1 MTIKI
6 LTIVGARPQFIKAA
20 TVSRAIAAQDEIHEV
35 LVHTGQH
42 YDLNMSSVF
51 FDEMGIPEPRYN
63 LGIGG
68 GSHGAMTGQQLEQ
81 IEKVLLEEVPEIV
94 LVYGDTNSTLAGA
107 LAATKLHIPVA
118 HVEAGLRSYNR
129 RMPEEVN
136 RVLTDHMA
144 DILFAPTEASR
155 ENLLKEGVPD
165 SRISVV
171 GDVMFDA
178 AMFYRGRA
186 RQPHWFTSMGLENSN
201 FALCTVHRAENTD
214 DSERLAG
221 ILRGLEDS
229 GLPVVFPIH
238 PRTRAKISQFE
249 LDVGKNVRVVDPV
262 GYLEMVWIEANCSV
276 IATDSGGVQ
285 KEAFFH
291 AKPCVT
297 LRDETEWI
305 ELVAM
310 GANVLVGTDR
320 QRISKALADGLGRT
334 VSREQVYGDG
344 CAAERIVEALMQLI
358 V

>member
-1 MTIKI
+1 MKKI
-6 LTIVGARPQFIKAA
+6 LTVVGARPQFIKAA
-20 TVSRAIAAQDEIHEV
+20 TVSRALAARNNVREV

-68 GSHGAMTGQQLEQ
+68 GTHGAMTGQQLEQ
-81 IEKVLLEEVPEIV
+81 IENVLLEEAPEIV

-107 LAATKLHIPVA
+107 LAATKLHITVA

-129 RMPEEVN
+129 RMPEEIN
-136 RVLTDHMA
+136 RVLTDHVA

-155 ENLLKEGVPD
+155 QNLLKEGVPD

-178 AMFYRGRA
+178 AMFYRDRA
-186 RQPHWFTSMGLENSN
+186 RQPHWFASMGLQNSN
-201 FALCTVHRAENTD
+201 FVLCTVHRAENTD
-214 DSERLAG
+214 DPERLAG

-229 GLPVVFPIH
+229 GLPIVFPMH
-238 PRTRAKISQFE
+238 PRTRTKISQFE
-249 LDVGKNVRVVDPV
+249 LDVGENVRVVDPV
-262 GYLEMVWIEANCSV
+262 GYLEMAWIEANCSV

-320 QRISKALADGLGRT
+320 QRISDALAGGLGRT

-344 CAAERIVEALMQLI
+344 CAAERVAEALVQLI